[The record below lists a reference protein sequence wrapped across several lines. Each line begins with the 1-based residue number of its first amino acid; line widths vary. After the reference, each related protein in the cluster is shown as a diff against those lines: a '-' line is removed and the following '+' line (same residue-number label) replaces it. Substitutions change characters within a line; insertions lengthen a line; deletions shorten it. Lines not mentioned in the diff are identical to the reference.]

1 MRSLKLVTGSCD
13 RTIMH
18 RILLPFLLLSLPVMP
33 APAAPVAPASLDGSP
48 ANYSYVEL
56 AEMALAAP
64 LAIAADID
72 RAIAL
77 KGTQADGVPQGK
89 IRYYVEADVTAL
101 ISGKA
106 TVPPRVSYLVD
117 LPADRR
123 KLKLKGTP
131 VLLLATQGRQPGEL
145 RLVGPRAQVP
155 RTPENEQ
162 QLRAILTA
170 AVAADA
176 PPVITG
182 ITRAF
187 YVPGSLPGES
197 ESQIFLST
205 ADNRPVSLNIL
216 RRPGEQPRWAVA
228 LTELVDA
235 SAAPPQRNS
244 LLWFRL
250 ACALPPALPTRALV
264 GLSDSEEQAIRAD
277 YTVVLEGLGRCAR

>member
-1 MRSLKLVTGSCD
+1 MIPMR
-13 RTIMH
+13 
-18 RILLPFLLLSLPVMP
+18 RILLPFLLLGSPL
-33 APAAPVAPASLDGSP
+33 AAGHAAPVAPVSLDGRP
-48 ANYSYVEL
+48 ADYSYVEL

-64 LAIAADID
+64 LALAADID

-77 KGTQADGVPQGK
+77 KGAQAEGVPEG
-89 IRYYVEADVTAL
+89 RVRFYVEANVTAL

-106 TVPPRVSYLVD
+106 AIPPRISYLVD
-117 LPADRR
+117 LPADKR
-123 KLKLKGTP
+123 KLKLKGMP

-145 RLVGPRAQVP
+145 RLIGPRAQIP
-155 RTPENEQ
+155 RTPHNER

-187 YVPGSLPGES
+187 HVPGSLPGES

-205 ADNRPVSLNIL
+205 ADNRPVSLNVL

-235 SAAPPQRNS
+235 SAAPPERNT

-277 YTVVLEGLGRCAR
+277 YKVVQDGLGSCSR

>member
-1 MRSLKLVTGSCD
+1 MARF
-13 RTIMH
+13 
-18 RILLPFLLLSLPVMP
+18 ILPLLALGFQLGTAASAQV
-33 APAAPVAPASLDGSP
+33 APVNAASP
-48 ANYSYVEL
+48 AQYSYVEM

-64 LAIAADID
+64 LVVAAELD

-77 KGTQADGVPQGK
+77 KGAQAEGVPQGK
-89 IRYYVEADVTAL
+89 VRYYVEANVTGL

-106 TVPPRVSYLVD
+106 TIPPRISYLVD
-117 LPADRR
+117 LPADKR
-123 KLKLKGTP
+123 KLKLKGMP
-131 VLLLATQGRQPGEL
+131 VLLLASQGRQPGEL
-145 RLVGPRAQVP
+145 QLIGPRAQIP
-155 RTPENEQ
+155 RSPANEQ
-162 QLRAILTA
+162 LLRSILTA
-170 AVAADA
+170 AVAPDA
-176 PPVITG
+176 PPIITG

-235 SAAPPQRNS
+235 SAAPPQPNT

-250 ACALPPALPTRALV
+250 ACALPPALPTRALI
-264 GLSDSEEQAIRAD
+264 GLSDSDEEVIRSD
-277 YTVVLEGLGRCAR
+277 YKVVLDGLGPCTR